1 MYVRGVWGVY
11 EWLWILGGGMMCKQL
26 INTQF
31 DYFILAGSFSS
42 SYLGLVKMYRLSG
55 CLQGVWRVSGRRLKL
70 SEWLWILS
78 GGYDVQAIDKHPIW
92 HIFISLFLFSQLPKI
107 GQNVPYFGVSGGCL
121 EGVWEASGVV
131 WVTLDTVWGDMMCKQ
146 LINTQFDSSSLAYS
160 FSPSCLRL
168 VKTCHILGCL

>member
-1 MYVRGVWGVY
+1 MPQNVCRLSKMCVRGVWGVY
-11 EWLWILGGGMMCKQL
+11 EWLWILGGGMMCKQS

-55 CLQGVWRVSGRRLKL
+55 CLQGVWRVSGRRLEL

-107 GQNVPYFGVSGGCL
+107 GQNVPYFGVSVGCL
-121 EGVWEASGVV
+121 EGVWEVSG
-131 WVTLDTVWGDMMCKQ
+131 
-146 LINTQFDSSSLAYS
+146 
-160 FSPSCLRL
+160 
-168 VKTCHILGCL
+168 GCLAHSGLCLGPIDAKSIAISPVEMINWV

>member
-1 MYVRGVWGVY
+1 MCVRGVWGVY

-55 CLQGVWRVSGRRLKL
+55 CLQGVWRVSGRRLEL

-107 GQNVPYFGVSGGCL
+107 GQNVPYFGVSGKCLGGIWGCL
-121 EGVWEASGVV
+121 CDPGYCLGGYDVQAINKHPIWFIFIS
-131 WVTLDTVWGDMMCKQ
+131 LFLFSQ
-146 LINTQFDSSSLAYS
+146 L
-160 FSPSCLRL
+160 P
-168 VKTCHILGCL
+168 